1 MSVAIGIPLH
11 LAHDTRSPR
20 IAPHA
25 MLRYVAAP
33 IAIDDRFGSSVRL
46 AFPLDERGR
55 RVEAVETQL
64 ALKSCVHAGSPRP

>member
-55 RVEAVETQL
+55 RVEAVETQPEILRACSRL
-64 ALKSCVHAGSPRP
+64 AEP